1 MSSTSLESI
10 YNFVLISLRIATA
23 GQPSEEELRSVANAG
38 FETVINLALHDD
50 PRYALPEETGLVQ
63 SLGMEYIHLPV
74 LFTGPTESDLFAF
87 FKAYEL
93 RHNKKIFIHCAANK
107 RVSVFL
113 ALYRILKE
121 GWPQNQALSEIRTV
135 WEPDEIWQAFVSTV
149 LEKYVRRGGS
159 DL

>member
-1 MSSTSLESI
+1 M
-10 YNFVLISLRIATA
+10 
-23 GQPSEEELRSVANAG
+23 ANAG

-50 PRYALPEETGLVQ
+50 PKYSLPDEAGLIQ

-93 RHNKKIFIHCAANK
+93 RHNKKIFIHCVANK

-121 GWPQNQALSEIRTV
+121 GWPQNQALSEFRTV
-135 WEPDEIWQAFVSTV
+135 WEPDEIWQEAADPAF
-149 LEKYVRRGGS
+149 
-159 DL
+159 